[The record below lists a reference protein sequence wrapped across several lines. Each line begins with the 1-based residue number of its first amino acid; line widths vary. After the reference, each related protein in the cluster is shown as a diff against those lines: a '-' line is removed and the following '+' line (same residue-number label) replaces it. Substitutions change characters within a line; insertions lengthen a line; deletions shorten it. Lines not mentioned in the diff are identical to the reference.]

1 MPIPDKVAAARQ
13 IDGLL
18 KDLLHTGGFRLKY
31 RITVNPPIAENRDW
45 EHPDILVDF
54 AGPDSEL
61 LLERGG
67 EVLRSFEHIAHKMLR
82 LDSEEHEKVS
92 FDCRNF
98 KAMRLEELRLAAGVA
113 AEKVMKTG
121 VPYTFA
127 PMSARERRIV
137 HLALRDHPE
146 LKTESSGEGMR
157 RSVVVYPKDYKPKTS
172 SRSAPRVLP

>member
-1 MPIPDKVAAARQ
+1 MPIPDKVAAAKQ
-13 IDGLL
+13 IDALL
-18 KDLLHTGGFRLKY
+18 KDLLQSGGFRLKY
-31 RITVNPPIAENRDW
+31 RITVNPPVAENRDW

-54 AGPDSEL
+54 AGPDSGL
-61 LLERGG
+61 LLDRGG

-98 KAMRLEELRLAAGVA
+98 KAMRLEELRLAAEVA
-113 AEKVMKTG
+113 AEKVIRTG

-137 HLALRDHPE
+137 HLALRDQAQ
-146 LKTESSGEGMR
+146 LKTESTGEGLH

-172 SRSAPRVLP
+172 GKTSPRVLP

>member
-13 IDGLL
+13 IDALL
-18 KDLLHTGGFRLKY
+18 RDLLHSGGFRLKY
-31 RITVNPPIAENRDW
+31 RIVVNPPIPEDRDW
-45 EHPDILVDF
+45 ERPDILVEF
-54 AGPDSEL
+54 AGPDSDL
-61 LLERGG
+61 LLERGA

-82 LDSEEHEKVS
+82 LESEEHEKVS
-92 FDCRNF
+92 FDCKNF

-137 HLALRDHPE
+137 HLALRDNPQ
-146 LKTESSGEGMR
+146 LKTESTGDGLR
-157 RSVVVYPKDYKPKTS
+157 RSVVVYPKDYKPKSPGKPT
-172 SRSAPRVLP
+172 PRVLP